1 MQLSSPQD
9 GAWIAV
15 QVRPRSERIVA
26 AQLTIMGYEHFV
38 PRYPEQESGKPSL
51 SGCPLFPGYVFSR
64 FMPSNPNRI
73 VRISAVVRL
82 LGSQR
87 GPMPV
92 PDQEIDALRRVTN
105 LGLPLEPLPSY
116 EPGDRVRVISGP
128 LAGIEGTLIH
138 ARNRWKMALTVTILQ
153 RAVAVEVHVRDV
165 EPVARPVRQALAAA
179 AGQHWIEQDRS

>member
-1 MQLSSPQD
+1 MELSNPQEE
-9 GAWIAV
+9 AWIAV

-38 PRYPEQESGKPSL
+38 PRYPKLESGRSL

-73 VRISAVVRL
+73 VRITAVVRL

-92 PDQEIDALRRVTN
+92 PDHEIDALRRVTN
-105 LGLPLEPLPSY
+105 LGLPLEPLPTY

-128 LAGIEGTLIH
+128 LTGIEGTLIH

-165 EPVARPVRQALAAA
+165 EPVLRPVRHALVGAAA
-179 AGQHWIEQDRS
+179 SHGVEEDRT